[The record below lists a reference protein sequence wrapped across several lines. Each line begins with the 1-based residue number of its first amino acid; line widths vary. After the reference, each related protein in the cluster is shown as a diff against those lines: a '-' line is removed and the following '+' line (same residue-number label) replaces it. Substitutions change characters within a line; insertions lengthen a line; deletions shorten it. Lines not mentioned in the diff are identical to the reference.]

1 MFPYQRRGNAALF
14 GLALVA
20 TVAFGALP
28 HPAYAEHGQVTR
40 GVLLGLAAGYVG
52 SQILNQK
59 NSTAGSTT
67 QPVMTAP
74 PAAVTTYTAPTY
86 AAPTY
91 SANSP
96 DSIVFRNE
104 DSQVRMAIQYHL
116 MQDGFYRGSID
127 GVWGPATE
135 SAVYQY
141 ANAHNEVGNLVS
153 KAESRQVFADILNS
167 HTTMNANGG

>member
-1 MFPYQRRGNAALF
+1 MSPYQKRGNAALF

-20 TVAFGALP
+20 TVAMGALP

-52 SQILNQK
+52 SQILNHK
-59 NSTAGSTT
+59 NTPAGSTA
-67 QPVMTAP
+67 QPVITPP
-74 PAAVTTYTAPTY
+74 PAAAPTY
-86 AAPTY
+86 SAPAY

-104 DSQVRMAIQYHL
+104 DRQVRMAIQYHL

-127 GVWGPATE
+127 GIWGPATE

-153 KAESRQVFADILNS
+153 KAASRQVFADILNS
-167 HTTMNANGG
+167 HPATNTNGG